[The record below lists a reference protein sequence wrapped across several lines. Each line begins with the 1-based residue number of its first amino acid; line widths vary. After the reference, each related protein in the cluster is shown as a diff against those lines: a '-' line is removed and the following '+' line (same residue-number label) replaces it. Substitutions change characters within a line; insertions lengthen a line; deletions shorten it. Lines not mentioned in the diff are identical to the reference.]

1 MRHQVSKI
9 KLSRPKKESLAILRN
24 LVRSLILKGKIK
36 TTNNRAKAVKRIV
49 DPLVIKAKKGTV
61 ACHRQIL
68 KFLPDKKLVEKFSK
82 EVIPKFGER
91 KSGFTRIIK
100 LGQRKGD
107 GAEMAQVE
115 WVNQASEEK
124 NPKSETKIKIS
135 NRKTQMSNPNVKS
148 SNL

>member
-1 MRHQVSKI
+1 MRHRVSKI

-24 LVRSLILKGKIK
+24 LVRSLILKGKIRTIK
-36 TTNNRAKAVKRIV
+36 NRAKAVKRIV

-82 EVIPKFGER
+82 EVVPKFGER
-91 KSGFTRIIK
+91 KSGFTKIIK

-115 WVNQASEEK
+115 WINH
-124 NPKSETKIKIS
+124 
-135 NRKTQMSNPNVKS
+135 
-148 SNL
+148 